1 MGDFRVAARVH
12 PAVDRVKR
20 ERAAPTARLTTARM
34 ENASTKTRR
43 MPKSSPPSPTPRAP
57 VPEDAGELVALAAA
71 GDARAFEAIMR
82 RHNRLLF
89 RTARSV
95 LRDDAEAEDAVQE
108 AYLKA
113 WRALPGF
120 RAESRLSTWLVR
132 IVMNQALSRLRRR
145 HGVVVPF
152 GAMGSAEGGQEDYPM
167 QPDGPR
173 SQNDPE
179 DAARRA
185 ELARVVERHIDRL
198 PEQFRTVFVLRAL
211 EEMSAQEV
219 AQALHIPE
227 ATVRTRFFRAR
238 AQLREALARDIDFAT
253 EDAFAFD
260 GLRCDRIVAAVLEA
274 LPPLSEQQG
283 EDPWKPD

>member
-1 MGDFRVAARVH
+1 
-12 PAVDRVKR
+12 
-20 ERAAPTARLTTARM
+20 M
-34 ENASTKTRR
+34 EKVEKTSK
-43 MPKSSPPSPTPRAP
+43 MPKSSQPSPTPRAAS
-57 VPEDAGELVALAAA
+57 PEDQVELVALAVA

-82 RHNRLLF
+82 RHNRLMF

-152 GAMGSAEGGQEDYPM
+152 GALGPAEGAQEDHPM
-167 QPDGPR
+167 QSDSPGH
-173 SQNDPE
+173 QNDPE

-238 AQLREALARDIDFAT
+238 AQLREALSRDIDFAT

-274 LPPLSEQQG
+274 LPAPSEQQG